1 MHLSQ
6 EQILDYSH
14 ITSQI
19 RPKIERRSSTL
30 TTGPSPE
37 SNVRLVRLDR
47 LAEEVVESVLAG
59 WSYRNRSEAHFAAWN
74 SASPSSS
81 RKPTTP
87 EPHAPVQVLLDITPG
102 NWAFRTHPGA
112 FRRIV
117 MNLLGNSLK
126 FTDSGFIR
134 VSLRQERTRDQI
146 TGHSRSR
153 SHIPA
158 QSVPA
163 QSTNKTRTQSLPDIF
178 PSNTNDNT
186 HTLAANPTPT
196 PPDHHHRHHHRHHH
210 HNHVPLST
218 ITLTVTDSGRGIS
231 PSYLADQL
239 FVPFSQEDPFAP
251 GTGLGLCLVRQM
263 ALTLDGTINMA
274 SKLGSGT
281 TVMVAVPL
289 SRDIRAGVG
298 TGTVVEDEEDGV
310 FQQNLECLKGKRVML
325 VGLDEMMVGGPDR
338 QGKGVGRL
346 MRDVCREWF
355 GMQVVNFGDGGE
367 EGDNEEGEDGDNEE
381 EEEEG
386 EGDMS
391 KRKMELH
398 PEGRSGGET
407 NRQQKRRVDFAICNY
422 GGLETLANA
431 RVDCPGVYVKQDASR
446 HDYVPGNRSGA
457 AVHLLSRFIAL
468 SHP

>member
-1 MHLSQ
+1 
-6 EQILDYSH
+6 
-14 ITSQI
+14 
-19 RPKIERRSSTL
+19 
-30 TTGPSPE
+30 
-37 SNVRLVRLDR
+37 
-47 LAEEVVESVLAG
+47 
-59 WSYRNRSEAHFAAWN
+59 
-74 SASPSSS
+74 
-81 RKPTTP
+81 
-87 EPHAPVQVLLDITPG
+87 
-102 NWAFRTHPGA
+102 
-112 FRRIV
+112 
-117 MNLLGNSLK
+117 
-126 FTDSGFIR
+126 
-134 VSLRQERTRDQI
+134 
-146 TGHSRSR
+146 
-153 SHIPA
+153 
-158 QSVPA
+158 
-163 QSTNKTRTQSLPDIF
+163 
-178 PSNTNDNT
+178 
-186 HTLAANPTPT
+186 
-196 PPDHHHRHHHRHHH
+196 
-210 HNHVPLST
+210 
-218 ITLTVTDSGRGIS
+218 
-231 PSYLADQL
+231 
-239 FVPFSQEDPFAP
+239 
-251 GTGLGLCLVRQM
+251 M

-407 NRQQKRRVDFAICNY
+407 NRQQKRPVDFAICNY